1 MRKLYGDQIRKEAGL
16 TKTLKSAAIA
26 IPKNI
31 PDKLQQEV
39 VKLIREKHEIQAA
52 VKTTKSVERMVKD
65 TVEKVEKAMEETRTA
80 VTELMEAGN
89 STIFKKRMKKNN

>member
-16 TKTLKSAAIA
+16 TKTLKSAAVS

-39 VKLIREKHEIQAA
+39 AKLLREKHELQAA
-52 VKTTKSVERMVKD
+52 VNTTKSVERMVKE
-65 TVEKVEKAMEETRTA
+65 TVEKVEKAVEETRG
-80 VTELMEAGN
+80 VVGELMDAGK
-89 STIFKKRMKKNN
+89 SDAKELP